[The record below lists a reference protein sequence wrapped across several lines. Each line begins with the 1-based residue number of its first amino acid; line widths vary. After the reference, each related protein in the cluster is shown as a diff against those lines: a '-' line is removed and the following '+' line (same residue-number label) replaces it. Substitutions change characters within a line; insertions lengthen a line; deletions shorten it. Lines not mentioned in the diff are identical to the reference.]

1 VENQSVTGDRTLLEL
16 IAAVAIGLNPY
27 IGLFVLAALAAF
39 TTHVPQG
46 ALMEVTSIPMLGA
59 VAVLSGLAAPFDFV
73 FGKFVR
79 FAPVVRRASQ
89 LLAPFAGALAAVTV
103 TESQLPLAVVATGG
117 AVISWSVAAMLT
129 AIAARASRSAAWVGM
144 GHIPVLM
151 AAATSAAC
159 IVPLGLAKPVIGYGL
174 SGIAFMTL
182 ATFTL
187 AGLRTLT
194 SSYVGHRSAAR
205 AAQTA

>member
-1 VENQSVTGDRTLLEL
+1 MEL

-39 TTHVPQG
+39 TTHVPEG

-59 VAVLSGLAAPFDFV
+59 VALISGLAAPFDFV

-79 FAPVVRRASQ
+79 FAPLVRRASQ

-117 AVISWSVAAMLT
+117 AVIAWSVAAMLT
-129 AIAARASRSAAWVGM
+129 SVAARASRSAAWVGM
-144 GHIPVLM
+144 GHISVLM

-159 IVPLGLAKPVIGYGL
+159 IVPLGLAKPVIGYAL

-182 ATFTL
+182 ATVTIGAL
-187 AGLRTLT
+187 RATATVQARRAGLATNVQ
-194 SSYVGHRSAAR
+194 VGAPAR
-205 AAQTA
+205 